1 MAIKFLNTATAA
13 TQAVGDNSTKIATT
27 AYVDAAASAIPI
39 GNYLP
44 LAGGT
49 MNTNAAITMSGS
61 LTTSANVYA
70 QRFYDQGDNAFYG
83 DFAGTSQFNHVK
95 INSVLGT
102 QSFVSGSYGWQL
114 EQSTTTADPVTFR
127 FDNQKY
133 RVYAGGGA
141 GEIMTF
147 LEGGNVGIGATAP
160 AAKLHVVGKQM
171 ITTGANASPQTE
183 DYLFIGG
190 DGLSS
195 ANASIYIGNRGDGTG
210 YGWRMLYEGVGS
222 GVNNKLKFRSENLGS
237 PVDVITMTQ
246 DGNVGI
252 GVTSPSEKLQ
262 IYEGGLVAYKSY
274 TATGAGAILTGY
286 QSTTSPYTKTTDLV
300 AGSDGTVPSEIR
312 FLTRTNGTATVDERM
327 RIDSAGNVGIGTTPF
342 ASSLNNTV
350 LDLAPVA
357 SVWGYAN
364 SAYLNANAYY
374 NSGWLYKSTAAAGV
388 LQIDGNSLTFRQAA
402 SGTANAGIAF
412 DQPFVINASGNV
424 GIGTTAPAARLHVKE
439 PSGNTSQ
446 IKMSA
451 ASNEANYGYLTML
464 DNTVNTAKLTF
475 GTTYGYNTPVD
486 AMTIFN
492 GNVGI
497 GTPSPSQSNLVVSPS
512 AQSADVDGVTVVY
525 NPDGATNR
533 VRAQLKID
541 SFQGILELTNSGDVT
556 STYITANGNSYL
568 NGGNVGIGTDSP
580 DQKLHIKGGDIQ
592 TQDTTGS
599 NGVLRIRSTI
609 TGTPSTGG
617 YPNVGT
623 GDAVIEGGGTTQR
636 QPGVITLMNGDSSI
650 SSGQDLG
657 VIQFL
662 GKDDQTNGYCT
673 SQIISTTSS
682 TMGTGAS
689 GGGILRFLTSSGSTG
704 AAVEERMRINNSGR
718 VMIGTTTSTS
728 NANLTVKES
737 LAIQSGSNTV
747 LSIFT
752 GYGSSFIN
760 TGTSGGTVRFGAPT
774 SYTTNVYVQGTI
786 EAVSSVQMGNNT
798 AAASSAN
805 AGSTRYRVSG
815 NNSYMDMSMRTG
827 ATTYAWVNIVQNN
840 W

>member
-27 AYVDAAASAIPI
+27 AYADAAAAAIPI
-39 GNYLP
+39 GNYLPLSAGASKPLTGSLYIPNYIYHAGDAGTFIGFPSNDRLIIGTNGGTRVDITNSGFCLGDSGSNISVSTILDEDDMASDSATALVTQQSIKAYVDAQTPGAGVFLP

-83 DFAGTSQFNHVK
+83 DFEGTSQFNHVK

-102 QSFVSGSYGWQL
+102 RNFVSGSYGWQL

-133 RVYAGGGA
+133 RIYAGGGA

-147 LEGGNVGIGATAP
+147 LEGGNVGIGATNP
-160 AAKLHVVGKQM
+160 GAKLHVEGGSFPQVRINDDTNEGESGIRFRSFDGVSNGVHGDIFVDGAGGNEVGRM
-171 ITTGANASPQTE
+171 GFRIPWNGTE
-183 DYLFIGG
+183 KMTI
-190 DGLSS
+190 LSS
-195 ANASIYIGNRGDGTG
+195 
-210 YGWRMLYEGVGS
+210 GS
-222 GVNNKLKFRSENLGS
+222 
-237 PVDVITMTQ
+237 
-246 DGNVGI
+246 
-252 GVTSPSEKLQ
+252 
-262 IYEGGLVAYKSY
+262 
-274 TATGAGAILTGY
+274 
-286 QSTTSPYTKTTDLV
+286 
-300 AGSDGTVPSEIR
+300 
-312 FLTRTNGTATVDERM
+312 
-327 RIDSAGNVGIGTTPF
+327 VGIGT
-342 ASSLNNTV
+342 ASPGHKLEVN
-350 LDLAPVA
+350 
-357 SVWGYAN
+357 
-364 SAYLNANAYY
+364 
-374 NSGWLYKSTAAAGV
+374 
-388 LQIDGNSLTFRQAA
+388 
-402 SGTANAGIAF
+402 
-412 DQPFVINASGNV
+412 GNV
-424 GIGTTAPAARLHVKE
+424 KADYALLGRGFRAANRGELHLNGTGTTDVAEMFFGYGDGFTEANIRWGISDRGTTDGRLIFYRGPANGGFLSALELKDNLDVIVPNGKVGVGTTAPAARLHVKE
-439 PSGNTSQ
+439 PSGSTSQ

-486 AMTIFN
+486 AMTVWN
-492 GNVGI
+492 GMVGI
-497 GTPSPSQSNLVVSPS
+497 GT
-512 AQSADVDGVTVVY
+512 A
-525 NPDGATNR
+525 
-533 VRAQLKID
+533 
-541 SFQGILELTNSGDVT
+541 
-556 STYITANGNSYL
+556 
-568 NGGNVGIGTDSP
+568 SP

-617 YPNVGT
+617 YPNVGA

-636 QPGVITLMNGDSSI
+636 QAGVITLMNGDSSI
-650 SSGQDLG
+650 SAGQDLG
-657 VIQFL
+657 VIQFV
-662 GKDDQTNGYCT
+662 GKDDQANGYCT

-682 TMGTGAS
+682 IMGTGAS
-689 GGGILRFLTSSGSTG
+689 GGGILRFLTSPGNTG

-737 LAIQSGSNTV
+737 LAIQSGSSTV
-747 LSIFT
+747 LSIST

-786 EAVSSVQMGNNT
+786 EAVSSVQMGNNS
-798 AAASSAN
+798 AAASAAN

>member
-83 DFAGTSQFNHVK
+83 DFAGTSQFNHVR

-102 QSFVSGSYGWQL
+102 QSFVSGSYGWQF

-147 LEGGNVGIGATAP
+147 LEGGNVGIGNTNPSSALSISKSMGAAFIADFINP
-160 AAKLHVVGKQM
+160 AVNGHGLLIQAGG
-171 ITTGANASPQTE
+171 TTGTRYITQWKDALGTE
-183 DYLFIGG
+183 RFHMED
-190 DGLSS
+190 DG
-195 ANASIYIGNRGDGTG
+195 
-210 YGWRMLYEGVGS
+210 E
-222 GVNNKLKFRSENLGS
+222 
-237 PVDVITMTQ
+237 
-246 DGNVGI
+246 
-252 GVTSPSEKLQ
+252 
-262 IYEGGLVAYKSY
+262 AYF
-274 TATGAGAILTGY
+274 
-286 QSTTSPYTKTTDLV
+286 Q
-300 AGSDGTVPSEIR
+300 
-312 FLTRTNGTATVDERM
+312 
-327 RIDSAGNVGIGTTPF
+327 GNVGIGTTSPDAKLDIEAATNPTIRLTNSTNPLGSADVGTLEF
-342 ASSLNNTV
+342 FTKDTSTQASRV
-350 LDLAPVA
+350 LSSIVC
-357 SVWGYAN
+357 VNEAN
-364 SAYLNANAYY
+364 SPSVPDGQLAFKTSLGGANAQPATE
-374 NSGWLYKSTAAAGV
+374 KMR
-388 LQIDGNSLTFRQAA
+388 ID
-402 SGTANAGIAF
+402 
-412 DQPFVINASGNV
+412 PVGNV
-424 GIGTTAPAARLHVKE
+424 GIGTASPGHKLEVNGNVKADYALLGRGFRAANRGELHLNGTSTTDVAEMFFGYGDGFTEANIRWGISDRGTTDGRLIFYRGPANGGFLSALELKDNLDVIVPNGKVGVGTTAPAARLHVKE
-439 PSGNTSQ
+439 PSGSTSQ

-451 ASNEANYGYLTML
+451 ASNEANYGYLTMT

-486 AMTIFN
+486 AMTVWN
-492 GNVGI
+492 GMVGI
-497 GTPSPSQSNLVVSPS
+497 GT
-512 AQSADVDGVTVVY
+512 A
-525 NPDGATNR
+525 
-533 VRAQLKID
+533 
-541 SFQGILELTNSGDVT
+541 
-556 STYITANGNSYL
+556 
-568 NGGNVGIGTDSP
+568 SP

-599 NGVLRIRSTI
+599 NGVLRIRATI

-617 YPNVGT
+617 YPSVGA

-662 GKDDQTNGYCT
+662 GKDDSSNGYCT
-673 SQIISTTSS
+673 SQIVSTTSGA
-682 TMGTGAS
+682 MGSGAS
-689 GGGILRFLTSSGSTG
+689 GGGILRFLTASGSTG
-704 AAVEERMRINNSGR
+704 SAVEERMRINNSGR

-786 EAVSSVQMGNNT
+786 EAVSSVQMGNNS
-798 AAASSAN
+798 AAASAAN

>member
-27 AYVDAAASAIPI
+27 AYADTAASAIPI
-39 GNYLP
+39 GDYLPLSAGASKPLTGGLYIPHYIYHAGDNGTFIGFPANDRLIIGTNGGTRVDITNSGFCLGDSGSNISVSTILDEDDMASDSATALVTQQSIKAYVDAQTPGAGVFLP

-70 QRFYDQGDNAFYG
+70 QRFYDQGNNSFYG

-95 INSVLGT
+95 VNSVLGT
-102 QSFVSGSYGWQL
+102 RNFVSGSYGWQL
-114 EQSTTTADPVTFR
+114 EQSSTTGTPVTFR

-133 RVYAGGGA
+133 RVFAGGGA

-190 DGLSS
+190 DGLAS

-252 GVTSPSEKLQ
+252 GTASPASLLEISKQLS
-262 IYEGGLVAYKSY
+262 A
-274 TATGAGAILTGY
+274 A
-286 QSTTSPYTKTTDLV
+286 STIDYPYTISSRDDGNSINQAGGEGVGIKFRIAGNAATTPGDSLV
-300 AGSDGTVPSEIR
+300 GASIAAIRESASDTDSSTGLGFFVTQ
-312 FLTRTNGTATVDERM
+312 NDETLDEAL
-327 RIDSAGNVGIGTTPF
+327 RIDHDGNVGIGT
-342 ASSLNNTV
+342 N
-350 LDLAPVA
+350 D
-357 SVWGYAN
+357 
-364 SAYLNANAYY
+364 
-374 NSGWLYKSTAAAGV
+374 
-388 LQIDGNSLTFRQAA
+388 
-402 SGTANAGIAF
+402 
-412 DQPFVINASGNV
+412 
-424 GIGTTAPAARLHVKE
+424 
-439 PSGNTSQ
+439 
-446 IKMSA
+446 
-451 ASNEANYGYLTML
+451 
-464 DNTVNTAKLTF
+464 
-475 GTTYGYNTPVD
+475 
-486 AMTIFN
+486 
-492 GNVGI
+492 
-497 GTPSPSQSNLVVSPS
+497 
-512 AQSADVDGVTVVY
+512 
-525 NPDGATNR
+525 
-533 VRAQLKID
+533 
-541 SFQGILELTNSGDVT
+541 
-556 STYITANGNSYL
+556 
-568 NGGNVGIGTDSP
+568 P

-599 NGVLRIRSTI
+599 NGVLRIRATI

-617 YPNVGT
+617 YPNVGA

-657 VIQFL
+657 VIQFV
-662 GKDDQTNGYCT
+662 GKDDASNGYCT
-673 SQIISTTSS
+673 SQIISTTSGS
-682 TMGTGAS
+682 TGSGSS
-689 GGGILRFLTSSGSTG
+689 GGGILRFLTSPGGTG

-728 NANLTVKES
+728 NANLTVKDS
-737 LAIQSGSNTV
+737 LAIQSGSSTV
-747 LSIFT
+747 LSITT

-760 TGTSGGTVRFGAPT
+760 TGTSGGTVKFGAPT

-798 AAASSAN
+798 AAASAAN

-827 ATTYAWVNIVQNN
+827 STTYAWVNIVQNN